1 MIRAGRGGVYASDW
15 LEHGVIGIGWDF
27 DGADIAAMNREQ
39 IRAAYGLSHPGDSK
53 GKVAAGVGQVYRFAH
68 DMTTDSTVVMYDPE
82 SRLYHLGVITGPC
95 VAVCDMDGV
104 TYTRDVTWGETAP
117 RDVLSPSSKNSLG
130 GIQTIFAVSDEVMA
144 DLTNAARDKS
154 VVASNDPA
162 IDDNDATNDE
172 ETLAA
177 TYDNGIELIKDRV
190 NQLDWEDMERLVAGL
205 LKAMGYCARVMPKG
219 PDGGRDVVA
228 SPDAL
233 GLESPRIVAEV
244 KHRKGAMGAQRFAH
258 LSVAFAQAIAVC
270 TCLRAALRKRH
281 ATRPIAR
288 TFPCAYSIWMPSCGT
303 MSKSMTRP
311 MTTPVPFF
319 RSPVSGGQHKRR
331 HCHDSTGCFRSSRR
345 NSGGPSY
352 W

>member
-1 MIRAGRGGVYASDW
+1 
-15 LEHGVIGIGWDF
+15 
-27 DGADIAAMNREQ
+27 
-39 IRAAYGLSHPGDSK
+39 
-53 GKVAAGVGQVYRFAH
+53 
-68 DMTTDSTVVMYDPE
+68 MYDPE

-104 TYTRDVTWGETAP
+104 TFTRDVKWGETAP

-130 GIQTIFAVSDEVMA
+130 GIQTIFAVSDEVMV
-144 DLTNAARDKS
+144 DLMNAAKDKS
-154 VVASNDPA
+154 AVLSNDSA
-162 IDDNDATNDE
+162 IDDSNATNDE

-244 KHRKGAMGAQRFAH
+244 KHRKGAMGAPAVR
-258 LSVAFAQAIAVC
+258 AFIGG
-270 TCLRAALRKRH
+270 LRAGDRGL
-281 ATRPIAR
+281 
-288 TFPCAYSIWMPSCGT
+288 Y
-303 MSKSMTRP
+303 
-311 MTTPVPFF
+311 V
-319 RSPVSGGQHKRR
+319 
-331 HCHDSTGCFRSSRR
+331 STGGFTKEARYEADRANVPVRLLDLDAFVRHYVEIYDKTDDDTRSILPLTRIWW
-345 NSGGPSY
+345 PA
-352 W
+352 

>member
-1 MIRAGRGGVYASDW
+1 MGAWMIRAGRGGVYASDW
-15 LEHGVIGIGWDF
+15 LEHGVVGIGWDF

-244 KHRKGAMGAQRFAH
+244 KHRKGAMGAPAVR
-258 LSVAFAQAIAVC
+258 AFIGG
-270 TCLRAALRKRH
+270 LRAGDRGL
-281 ATRPIAR
+281 
-288 TFPCAYSIWMPSCGT
+288 Y
-303 MSKSMTRP
+303 
-311 MTTPVPFF
+311 V
-319 RSPVSGGQHKRR
+319 
-331 HCHDSTGCFRSSRR
+331 STGGFTKEARYEADRANIPVRLLDLDAFVRHYVEIYDKTDDDTRSILPLTRIWW
-345 NSGGPSY
+345 PA
-352 W
+352 